1 MRRRR
6 MWVAIAALVVACSM
20 GMAKA
25 PKYVFYFIGDGMGL
39 NQIAATQYYLRSC
52 QGELGVSPLCFTQ
65 FPYTGMATSYSA
77 SSDVTDS
84 AAGGT
89 ALATGHKT
97 YNGAIGVDAN
107 ATPVITL
114 AEKAHRYGAK
124 VGVATSVTI
133 NHATP
138 ASFYAHQKSRNDY
151 YEIGAQLPASGFEF
165 FAGGD
170 LAEKSNPDDSAAPH
184 LYTLIDE
191 AGYVIVRG
199 YDEYASLNPAQ
210 EKVVLIQKDD
220 AVENTLPYAIDSR
233 EGDLT
238 LKQVTTA
245 AINHLYDKRHKK
257 GFFLMVE
264 GGKIDYACH
273 ANDAATALR
282 EVMDFDSAIGV
293 AYEFYKQHP
302 NETLIVITADH
313 ETGGMTLGNGSY
325 ALNFGA
331 LQAQKVSQAGFSRVV
346 NCMRHENKD
355 QVTWEQMKEALKTN
369 FGFWDSISLSER
381 DEKALRDEYERSF
394 TGEKNVK
401 MAESL
406 YYRDEPISALAVR
419 ILDRIAMVSWPVGS
433 HTAAYVPVF
442 AVGKGAEHFGGLMDN
457 TDIPKRI
464 AEVSEYDKVK

>member
-1 MRRRR
+1 MKRRR
-6 MWVAIAALVVACSM
+6 VLSLLVLLAFTCVM
-20 GMAKA
+20 GVAKA

-39 NQIAATQYYLRSC
+39 NQVAATQYYLRSC
-52 QGELGVSPLCFTQ
+52 KGELGVTPLCFTQ
-65 FPYTGMATSYSA
+65 FPYTGIATSYSA

-97 YNGAIGVDAN
+97 YNGAIGLDAD
-107 ATPVITL
+107 AAPVTSI

-151 YEIGAQLPASGFEF
+151 YEIGVQLPASGFDF

-170 LAEKSNPDDSAAPH
+170 LAELTNPDDPTAPH
-184 LYTLIDE
+184 LHDVARE
-191 AGYVIVRG
+191 AGYAIVRG
-199 YDEYASLNPAQ
+199 YDAYEALEGQ
-210 EKVVLIQKDD
+210 DKVVLIQKEDM
-220 AVENTLPYAIDSR
+220 VENTIPYAIDSR

-238 LKQVTTA
+238 LTQITTA
-245 AINHLYDKRHKK
+245 AIDHLYDSKHKK

-273 ANDAATALR
+273 SNDAATALC
-282 EVMDFDSAIGV
+282 EVVDFDNAIRV
-293 AYEFYKQHP
+293 AYEFYNQHP
-302 NETLIVITADH
+302 KETLIIITADH
-313 ETGGMTLGNGSY
+313 ETGGFTLGNGSY
-325 ALNFGA
+325 ALSFGA
-331 LQAQKVSQAGFSRVV
+331 LQSQKVSQAGFSRIV
-346 NCMRHENKD
+346 NRMRHESKD
-355 QVTWEQMKEALKTN
+355 HVTWEQMQEALKAN
-369 FGFWDSISLSER
+369 FGFWDTITLSER
-381 DEKALRDEYERSF
+381 DERALRSEYERSF
-394 TGEKNVK
+394 QGDKNVK

-406 YYRDEPISALAVR
+406 YYCDEPISALAVR

-442 AVGKGAEHFGGLMDN
+442 AVGNGAERFCGQMDN

-464 AEVSEYDKVK
+464 AEVAGY